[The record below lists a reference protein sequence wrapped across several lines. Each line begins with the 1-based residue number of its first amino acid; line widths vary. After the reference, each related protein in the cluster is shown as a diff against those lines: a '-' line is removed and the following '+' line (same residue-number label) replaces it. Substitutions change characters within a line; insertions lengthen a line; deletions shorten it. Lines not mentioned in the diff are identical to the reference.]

1 MNVDPSMADG
11 NPIPRLEAKPD
22 AAVATGALPRDA
34 MLELARAASSGDVRA
49 TRQLLELVAPRVVR
63 AVRAVMGPAHPELDD
78 ATQLALIGFIQ
89 ALPSFRGDCQPVQFA
104 ARIAVRT
111 AGTTRRRATLRGS
124 RHDPSADLDTL
135 QAPPGELDAARRRDA
150 VRRLLDD
157 LPEEQAEALALRM
170 ILGWSIKEIAA
181 ATETP
186 INTVRSRLRLAKEGL
201 RRRVAEDP
209 ALAEA
214 LDEATGEP

>member
-1 MNVDPSMADG
+1 MADG
-11 NPIPRLEAKPD
+11 NPLVALEPPKL
-22 AAVATGALPRDA
+22 AADQPMPRDA
-34 MLELARAASSGDVRA
+34 ALELARAASAGDVRA
-49 TRQLLELVAPRVVR
+49 TRQLLEMVAPRVVR
-63 AVRAVMGPAHPELDD
+63 AVRAVMGPAHPDLED

-104 ARIAVRT
+104 ARIAVRAGGT
-111 AGTTRRRATLRGS
+111 ARRRAALRGS
-124 RHDPSADLDTL
+124 RHDPSADLDL
-135 QAPPGELDAARRRDA
+135 IQAPAGELDAARRRDA

-170 ILGWSIKEIAA
+170 ILGWSLKEIAA

-186 INTVRSRLRLAKEGL
+186 LNTVRSRLRLAKEGL

>member
-1 MNVDPSMADG
+1 MADG

-22 AAVATGALPRDA
+22 AAAAAGSLPRDA

-49 TRQLLELVAPRVVR
+49 TRQLLEQVAPRVVR

-89 ALPSFRGDCQPVQFA
+89 ALPSFRGDCQPAQFA

-111 AGTTRRRATLRGS
+111 AGTTRRRAALRGS

-135 QAPPGELDAARRRDA
+135 QAPAGELDAARRRDA

>member
-1 MNVDPSMADG
+1 MEKRRSVAASQERSASSAPPPS
-11 NPIPRLEAKPD
+11 
-22 AAVATGALPRDA
+22 RDEGIA
-34 MLELARAASSGDVRA
+34 LARRAAAGDVRS
-49 TRQLLELVAPRVVR
+49 TSLLLEAVAPSILR
-63 AVRAVMGPAHPELDD
+63 AVCAMMGGQHPDVDD
-78 ATQLALIGFIQ
+78 AAQLALIGFIQ

-104 ARIAVRT
+104 ARIAVRAGGT
-111 AGTTRRRATLRGS
+111 ARRRAALRGS
-124 RHDPSADLDTL
+124 RHDPSADLDL
-135 QAPPGELDAARRRDA
+135 IQAPAGELDAARRRDA

-170 ILGWSIKEIAA
+170 ILGWSLKEIAA

-186 INTVRSRLRLAKEGL
+186 LNTVRSRLRLAKEGL